1 MSVVFTIE
9 AQDHI
14 FKHYGI
20 SYTNREFLCVKIPKS
35 ASTWAKQYLHSLNW
49 KDINFATN
57 KTFDI
62 PALVFLREPKERWIA
77 GISEFLERNNHHLY
91 DEAVLNAELRDEIFN
106 CIFDTGLG
114 PDPHS
119 MPQTYFIEG
128 LTNKIYFK
136 VDKNLSKK
144 VAIFL
149 GARIDREIVNSRM
162 HHPTWRILAKEYL
175 AKNKMANKTL
185 DSYLKSDYDLFK
197 EVSFK

>member
-1 MSVVFTIE
+1 MSIDYNWYVRE
-9 AQDHI
+9 EI
-14 FKHYGI
+14 FLHYGV

-35 ASTWAKQYLHSLNW
+35 ASTWAKLYFCSLGW
-49 KDINFATN
+49 EDTNFVTN

-62 PALVFLREPKERWIA
+62 PALVFIREPKERWIA
-77 GISEFLERNNHHLY
+77 GISEFLERYHHDLY
-91 DEAVLNAELRDEIFN
+91 EQAVLSTKFRDSIFD
-106 CIFDTGLG
+106 CIFDTDLS
-114 PDPHS
+114 PDSHS
-119 MPQTYFIEG
+119 MPQTHFIKG

-149 GARIDREIVNSRM
+149 GARIDREIVNSKANY
-162 HHPTWRILAKEYL
+162 PSWRILAQEYL

-185 DSYLKSDYDLFK
+185 DSHLKSDYDLFK